1 MELDFKKLSSDEHVS
16 VWIGPSGGSTLGVT
30 KAGEPLA
37 NELNNTGGTSGMIP
51 ASQSISWN
59 DTEIVGVTDSEE
71 LNEPSLADSSTFVE
85 FGPTNLG
92 GSVSYF
98 LPREYDDNSNE
109 HSLIYD
115 LTEGMRETLDF
126 AVRLDGEKKTTVPAA
141 DGDYVSITRA
151 MSMSESNPFTP
162 GESTRRTV
170 NYAGKGDFARYTVVG
185 THTITAVK
193 PKNSPWAA
201 GKKARLRAEVQGR
214 DYTNALR
221 FSSSDV
227 EVVNIYPGGFYEV
240 TGTAGGAA
248 TITIS
253 DEDAG
258 TSTTVAVTVA

>member
-1 MELDFKKLSSDEHVS
+1 MELDFKKLSSDKHVS

-37 NELNNTGGTSGMIP
+37 DELNNAGGASGMIP

-59 DTEIVGVTDSEE
+59 DTEIVGVTDSDE
-71 LNEPSLADSSTFVE
+71 LNEPSLADSSTYVE

-109 HSLIYD
+109 HSLVYD

-126 AVRLDGEKKTTVPAA
+126 AVRIDGDKETTVPAA

-170 NYAGKGDFARYTVVG
+170 NYTGKGDFARYTVVG
-185 THTITAVK
+185 THTITAI
-193 PKNSPWAA
+193 PPSGSPWAS
-201 GKKARLRAEVQGR
+201 GNKGRIRAEVQGR

-221 FSSSDV
+221 FHSSDPD
-227 EVVNIYPGGFYEV
+227 VVQVYAGGFYEV
-240 TGTAGGAA
+240 TGAGTA
-248 TITIS
+248 TITIT

-258 TSTTVAVTVA
+258 TSTTVDVTAA